1 MGCTVFINN
10 FCGALKPTL
19 AQSRCYYVI
28 FWLPLSLSRDDG
40 IYNWTS
46 PYHGV
51 QHNHSWYLSQP
62 PQPAVV
68 FSFRTRAFFCTE
80 NAKFW
85 PLLAYE
91 GYFVANLRTF
101 WCTFT
106 GLNNVVVSQNWQIS
120 GTYERKAVTPHLPT
134 EWKICQVMESH
145 MQPFSNVSP
154 RTIRQ
159 LGSRDIEM
167 MFRKSLYSV
176 HIKNHPQNLT
186 FRWLTSNEKSH
197 KITCFCVFMYN
208 SIWLHLIPLVFD
220 GGKGFCKVCK
230 NVHRCDFA
238 PRWEWS

>member
-85 PLLAYE
+85 PLLTNL
-91 GYFVANLRTF
+91 GYFVASLRTF

-106 GLNNVVVSQNWQIS
+106 RLNNAVVTQNCQIS
-120 GTYERKAVTPHLPT
+120 GMCTY
-134 EWKICQVMESH
+134 WIFWQWSKISYIHYNMSWDVKVCCLLA
-145 MQPFSNVSP
+145 NVFVK
-154 RTIRQ
+154 Q
-159 LGSRDIEM
+159 LGQISGIWYLR
-167 MFRKSLYSV
+167 LLL
-176 HIKNHPQNLT
+176 QNM
-186 FRWLTSNEKSH
+186 
-197 KITCFCVFMYN
+197 I
-208 SIWLHLIPLVFD
+208 
-220 GGKGFCKVCK
+220 CKY
-230 NVHRCDFA
+230 FY
-238 PRWEWS
+238 

>member
-167 MFRKSLYSV
+167 MFRKSLCSQRS
-176 HIKNHPQNLT
+176 HQKSPPKSH
-186 FRWLTSNEKSH
+186 FRWLASNKIFRDSH
-197 KITCFCVFMYN
+197 
-208 SIWLHLIPLVFD
+208 
-220 GGKGFCKVCK
+220 
-230 NVHRCDFA
+230 
-238 PRWEWS
+238 